1 MIIKEDNAK
10 FLEVKYNVRFD
21 DHENNE
27 IRMDDVIERYNLLEL
42 HMCSL
47 NNQQGQGIRFL
58 SGSTTCAP

>member
-47 NNQQGQGIRFL
+47 NNQ
-58 SGSTTCAP
+58 